1 MNKVKER
8 IKEVISKSYMSNLSP
23 EEIREE
29 MTLVDDL
36 SFDSLGFVQMIL
48 DIESTFGIKFDEEY
62 VSMDKLVTVKDVIN
76 YVEEKTK

>member
-1 MNKVKER
+1 MKKRIIEIISNASLSNYSPKE
-8 IKEVISKSYMSNLSP
+8 IK
-23 EEIREE
+23 EE
-29 MTLVDDL
+29 MTLVDNL
-36 SFDSLGFVQMIL
+36 SIDSLGFVQMIL

>member
-1 MNKVKER
+1 
-8 IKEVISKSYMSNLSP
+8 MSNHSLD
-23 EEIREE
+23 EIREE

-76 YVEEKTK
+76 YVEGKTK

>member
-1 MNKVKER
+1 MKER
-8 IKEVISKSYMSNLSP
+8 IIEVISKSYMSNLSP

>member
-1 MNKVKER
+1 
-8 IKEVISKSYMSNLSP
+8 MSNLSP
-23 EEIREE
+23 EEIKEE
-29 MTLVDDL
+29 MTLADDL

-62 VSMDKLVTVKDVIN
+62 VSMDKLVTVKDVIT

>member
-1 MNKVKER
+1 MKER